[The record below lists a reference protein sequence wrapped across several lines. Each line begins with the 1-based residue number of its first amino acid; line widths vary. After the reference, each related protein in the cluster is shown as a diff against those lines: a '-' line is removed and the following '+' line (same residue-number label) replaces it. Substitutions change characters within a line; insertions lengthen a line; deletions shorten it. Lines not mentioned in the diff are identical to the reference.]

1 MVTIKVSFLYLITIV
16 FASLYFCTAADETKE
31 QPEQPEQPAVE
42 NTITEVKPEENEPK
56 NATKVENVIPSVHN
70 HTLDKVPGFFNMEN
84 NYPML
89 KRGFYVMLVAM
100 SLMMVY
106 MVVKYYRTKKRK
118 TKRYGLLGS
127 KNENIELN
135 ALQSDS
141 EDDYTVFE
149 AKTFH

>member
-1 MVTIKVSFLYLITIV
+1 MVTIKVSFLYLITIA
-16 FASLYFCTAADETKE
+16 FASLYLCTAADETKE
-31 QPEQPEQPAVE
+31 QPEQPAVE
-42 NTITEVKPEENEPK
+42 ETPAEVKPEESEPK
-56 NATKVENVIPSVHN
+56 NATKVENVIQSGHN
-70 HTLDKVPGFFNMEN
+70 HTLDTVPGFWNMQD

-89 KRGFYVMLVAM
+89 KRGFYVVLVAM

-106 MVVKYYRTKKRK
+106 MVVKFYRTKKRK